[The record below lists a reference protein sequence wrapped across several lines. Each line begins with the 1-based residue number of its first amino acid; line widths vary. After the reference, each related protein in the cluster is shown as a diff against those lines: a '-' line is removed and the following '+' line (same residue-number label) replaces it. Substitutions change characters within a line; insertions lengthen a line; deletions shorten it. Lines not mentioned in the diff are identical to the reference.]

1 MELTQNLIVVMG
13 HARLVAKL
21 AIQRIEQALHSS
33 D

>member
-1 MELTQNLIVVMG
+1 MELAQYLIVIMR